1 MKKKLLLLVIVL
13 LCELGNGFTQNFSI
27 GVGLNYGGAL
37 PTEVID
43 STSGKPIVG
52 LIMGGSYS
60 IPLSERFSFLPGLY
74 YSFRGLEYS
83 QSFTRDTLFTV
94 DINGT
99 TGQVPS
105 FYTAYIEG
113 AMRLHYID
121 IPLLITYR
129 ILKFQMMFGPYFSVL
144 LAGKDAGN
152 VRVVIGSGGF
162 FDDYTDVFSNFSAL
176 RKVEQGLMIGSN
188 IPIYK
193 NFSFEF
199 RVSRS
204 FFTLY
209 HPDKLPDNGQGS
221 VKMYNTFMH
230 MGLVYKLISD

>member
-1 MKKKLLLLVIVL
+1 MVLVL
-13 LCELGNGFTQNFSI
+13 LAELGNGFAQNFNI
-27 GVGLNYGGAL
+27 GVGFNYGGPF
-37 PTEVID
+37 PTQVVD
-43 STSGKPIVG
+43 STSGKPIAG
-52 LIMGGSYS
+52 LIAGVSYS

-94 DINGT
+94 VINGIS
-99 TGQVPS
+99 GQVPS
-105 FYTAYIEG
+105 FYTAYVDG

-121 IPLLITYR
+121 IPLLITVR
-129 ILKFQMMFGPYFSVL
+129 VFKFQMMFGPYFSIL

-162 FDDYTDVFSNFSAL
+162 YDDYTDVFSNYSAI
-176 RKVEQGLMIGSN
+176 RKVEQGFMLGSSMLV
-188 IPIYK
+188 YK
-193 NFSFEF
+193 NFGVDV

-209 HPDKLPDNGQGS
+209 HPDRLPDRGQGTFR
-221 VKMYNTFMH
+221 MYNTYMH
-230 MGLVYKLISD
+230 VGLVYLLKRD